1 MREVD
6 VERVSVTWSVAA
18 SNWFRAWDG
27 WQARLHRLTI
37 KNGPIS
43 ALLAAL
49 AARLRRQPVEL
60 AVDTLRG
67 RGERVAAPGRKY
79 SK

>member
-1 MREVD
+1 M
-6 VERVSVTWSVAA
+6 SVTWSVAA
-18 SNWFRAWDG
+18 SNWFCAWDG
-27 WQARLHRLTI
+27 WQARLHRLT
-37 KNGPIS
+37 KNGPIT
-43 ALLAAL
+43 ALRAAL

-67 RGERVAAPGRKY
+67 RGERLATPGRKY

>member
-1 MREVD
+1 M
-6 VERVSVTWSVAA
+6 TWSVAA

-27 WQARLHRLTI
+27 WQARLHRLT
-37 KNGPIS
+37 KNGPIP
-43 ALLAAL
+43 ALRAAL

>member
-1 MREVD
+1 M
-6 VERVSVTWSVAA
+6 TWSVAA

-27 WQARLHRLTI
+27 WQARLHRLT
-37 KNGPIS
+37 KNGPIP

-79 SK
+79 AK